1 MAHSEEMV
9 APRAREEWLVL
20 RERCSRRKDD
30 DNGFESRGLLQGEG
44 KEPEDAELEPL
55 RVRLSLRQNMVGAV
69 VLVSNSDTG
78 TCWRWDNTLAERITV
93 SVDGRN
99 AVREHDLEV

>member
-30 DNGFESRGLLQGEG
+30 DN
-44 KEPEDAELEPL
+44 
-55 RVRLSLRQNMVGAV
+55 VLSLG
-69 VLVSNSDTG
+69 VS
-78 TCWRWDNTLAERITV
+78 CRERGKNPRTP
-93 SVDGRN
+93 S
-99 AVREHDLEV
+99 